1 MVNSEQMNN
10 PESIEQAQQKPKRNP
25 YTPWFVVIS
34 FVAPVV
40 AAYALFFLG
49 VTPPAY
55 SNKGELLN
63 PIIDIDS
70 FVLTDDNGKQINR
83 DEITM
88 HKWHMIYFAE
98 ASCDDACNKILYN
111 MRQINIAL
119 GKNANRLQRLVV
131 HLDKP
136 DEEFQALI
144 TKEYPEARHA
154 NADAKTIEAALQV
167 VGPQFRSNEVYIM
180 DPLGNI
186 MLRFTQEQSYK
197 DLLHDLNKLFKVS
210 QIG

>member
-1 MVNSEQMNN
+1 MNKPTSVEQ
-10 PESIEQAQQKPKRNP
+10 PEKSKKRNP

-49 VTPPAY
+49 VTPPAF

-63 PIIDIDS
+63 PIIDVES
-70 FVLTDDNGKQINR
+70 FVLTDDNQTQISR
-83 DEITM
+83 DEITE

-98 ASCDDACNKILYN
+98 SSCDDACNRILYN
-111 MRQINIAL
+111 MRQINIAV

-131 HLDKP
+131 HLDEP

-144 TKEYPEARHA
+144 TKEYPDARHA
-154 NADAKTIEAALQV
+154 NANANTIEAALQG

-186 MLRFTQEQSYK
+186 MLRFTQKQSYK
-197 DLLHDLNKLFKVS
+197 DVLHDLNKLFKVS

>member
-1 MVNSEQMNN
+1 MNKSTSVEQ
-10 PESIEQAQQKPKRNP
+10 PEQSKRRNP

-55 SNKGELLN
+55 SNRGELLD
-63 PIIDIDS
+63 PIIDVKSFALSDDS
-70 FVLTDDNGKQINR
+70 NNALDWMA
-83 DEITM
+83 ITE
-88 HKWHMIYFAE
+88 HKWHMIYFAGS
-98 ASCDDACNKILYN
+98 SCDDACNQTLYN
-111 MRQINIAL
+111 MRQINIAA
-119 GKNANRLQRLVV
+119 GKNANRLQRLLV
-131 HLDKP
+131 HLEAP
-136 DEEFQALI
+136 GEEFQALI
-144 TKEYPEARHA
+144 AKEYPQARHV
-154 NADAKTIEAALQV
+154 NASAETITAALQD
-167 VGPQFRSNEVYIM
+167 VGPQFRTNEIYIM

-197 DLLHDLNKLFKVS
+197 DILHDLNKLFKVS

>member
-1 MVNSEQMNN
+1 MNKSTSVEQ
-10 PESIEQAQQKPKRNP
+10 PVQSRKRNP

-55 SNKGELLN
+55 SNKGELLA
-63 PIIDIDS
+63 PIIDVDS
-70 FVLTDDNGKQINR
+70 FALSDDSNNR
-83 DEITM
+83 LDRDAITE
-88 HKWHMIYFAE
+88 HKWHMIYFVGS
-98 ASCDDACNKILYN
+98 SCDDACNQTLYN
-111 MRQINIAL
+111 MRQINIAA
-119 GKNANRLQRLVV
+119 GKNANRLQRLLV
-131 HLDKP
+131 HLETP
-136 DEEFQALI
+136 GEEFQALI
-144 TKEYPEARHA
+144 TKEYPQARHV
-154 NADAKTIEAALQV
+154 NASSESIAAALQE
-167 VGPQFRSNEVYIM
+167 VGPQFRANEIYIM

-197 DLLHDLNKLFKVS
+197 DILHDLNKLFKVS

>member
-1 MVNSEQMNN
+1 MNKPISVEQ
-10 PESIEQAQQKPKRNP
+10 PQPTSKRNP

-40 AAYALFFLG
+40 AAYALFFMG

-63 PIIDIDS
+63 PIVDVDS
-70 FVLTDDNGKQINR
+70 FALRDDSNIPLGRDALT
-83 DEITM
+83 E
-88 HKWHMIYFAE
+88 HKWHMIYFVGS
-98 ASCDDACNKILYN
+98 SCDAACNQALYN
-111 MRQINIAL
+111 MRQINIAV
-119 GKNANRLQRLVV
+119 GKNANRLQRLLV
-131 HLDKP
+131 HLEPPGED
-136 DEEFQALI
+136 FQALI
-144 TKEYPEARHA
+144 AKEYPQVRHA
-154 NADAKTIEAALQV
+154 NAVSKTIAAALQD
-167 VGPQFRSNEVYIM
+167 VGPEFRANEIYIM

>member
-1 MVNSEQMNN
+1 MNKPTSVEQ
-10 PESIEQAQQKPKRNP
+10 PQQTSKRNP

-49 VTPPAY
+49 VTPPAF

-63 PIIDIDS
+63 PIVDVDS
-70 FVLTDDNGKQINR
+70 FALNDGANAALSR
-83 DEITM
+83 DEITE
-88 HKWHMIYFAE
+88 HKWHMIYFVSS
-98 ASCDDACNKILYN
+98 SCDDACNQVLYN
-111 MRQINIAL
+111 MRQINIAV

-131 HLDKP
+131 HLEAP
-136 DEEFQALI
+136 GEEFQALVA
-144 TKEYPEARHA
+144 KEYPDARHA
-154 NADAKTIEAALQV
+154 YANAETIATALQEA
-167 VGPQFRSNEVYIM
+167 GPQFRSNEIYIM

-186 MLRFTQEQSYK
+186 MLRFTHEQPYK

>member
-1 MVNSEQMNN
+1 MNKSTSVEQ
-10 PESIEQAQQKPKRNP
+10 PEQSKKRNP
-25 YTPWFVVIS
+25 YTPWFVVFS

-49 VTPPAY
+49 VTPPAF

-63 PIIDIDS
+63 PIIDVES
-70 FVLTDDNGKQINR
+70 FVLTDDKGKAKSR
-83 DEITM
+83 DEITE
-88 HKWHMIYFAE
+88 HKWHMIYFAGP
-98 ASCDDACNKILYN
+98 SCDDACNKILYN
-111 MRQINIAL
+111 MRQINIAV

-131 HLDKP
+131 HLDEP

-154 NADAKTIEAALQV
+154 NASAGTIEAALQA